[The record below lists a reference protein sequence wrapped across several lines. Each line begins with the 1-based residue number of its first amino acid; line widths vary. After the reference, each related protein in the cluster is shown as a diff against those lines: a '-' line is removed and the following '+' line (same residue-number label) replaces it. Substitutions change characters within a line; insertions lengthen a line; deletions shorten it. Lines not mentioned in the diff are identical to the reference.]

1 MTEPSEAV
9 RELARRVEPRVNA
22 LARAMAAAWAERL
35 PEYRRADA
43 AVNGSGTRTET
54 TARGAAPEPMPVVDE
69 ALATARQAIRSFL
82 NRLSGAPADE
92 RARAHFRERAA
103 QRADEGMPLQAMVRA
118 YMIGVRLLYAEL
130 RDQATRPEAGPDEAA
145 TLPEVA
151 LLLFAAQEDV
161 VAEIIRAYQDESA
174 ALGSTGIE
182 RRRALVR
189 DLVLGN
195 TSPSPDVLEEIGLGG
210 GVTVLALRFGRPGSG
225 AIPIAPGADPTVTRR
240 LYRVQTALDRHFDVS
255 VPTFLD
261 SAGGYAVVPGPVST
275 ATRLPDL
282 LADAWRDEV
291 RIGVAEAAEPERIPA
306 AARVAA
312 EILRL
317 AGALGREPGAYVL
330 EDVLLEYH
338 LTRHD
343 ESSSAL
349 AALLDPLDE
358 RPELLQTVRIFLEEQ
373 HDRRRTARRLALHP
387 NTVDNRLARVAELTG
402 LDPSSPRGV
411 TLLVTALALRD
422 LG

>member
-1 MTEPSEAV
+1 VTQPSEAV
-9 RELARRVEPRVNA
+9 RELARRLEPRVNA
-22 LARAMAAAWAERL
+22 LARSMAEAWAERL

-43 AVNGSGTRTET
+43 TESPSET

-82 NRLSGAPADE
+82 HRLSGAPADE
-92 RARAHFRERAA
+92 RAREHFRERAA

-118 YMIGVRLLYAEL
+118 YMIGARLLYAEL
-130 RDQATRPEAGPDEAA
+130 RDQATRPGAGPDEAA
-145 TLPEVA
+145 ALPEIA
-151 LLLFAAQEDV
+151 LLLFAALDDV
-161 VAEIIRAYQDESA
+161 VSEVIRAYQDESA
-174 ALGSTGIE
+174 ALGSTGLE

-195 TSPSPDVLEEIGLGG
+195 TSPSPDVLEEFGLGD
-210 GVTVLALRFGRPGSG
+210 GVTVLALRFGRPDSG
-225 AIPIAPGADPTVTRR
+225 AVPIAPGADPTVTRR
-240 LYRVQTALDRHFDVS
+240 LHRVQTALDRHFDVF

-275 ATRLPDL
+275 ATRLPSV

-291 RIGVAEAAEPERIPA
+291 RIGIAEAAEPERIPA

-317 AGALGREPGAYVL
+317 AGALGRPPGAYVL

-349 AALLDPLDE
+349 AALLDPLGD

-402 LDPSSPRGV
+402 LDPSTPRGV